1 MSCDVSIKLTTES
14 TKCQSQKFNSI
25 GPKFQRSIFKDRKIF
40 QRRQYFRVMRDWK
53 ATNFHEAVY
62 SKIGLEAGGS
72 GQFGIN
78 SLRSDEKTFKGII
91 WRQ

>member
-1 MSCDVSIKLTTES
+1 
-14 TKCQSQKFNSI
+14 
-25 GPKFQRSIFKDRKIF
+25 
-40 QRRQYFRVMRDWK
+40 MRDWK